1 MNPPR
6 PLVVLFPPPKKKKG
20 NKQTPMTKPNK
31 KIKNKNTHTHKIN
44 RWKANKHL
52 AKSGSPNIIIKHYA
66 GEVKVFFFG
75 LFFF

>member
-44 RWKANKHL
+44 RWKK
-52 AKSGSPNIIIKHYA
+52 KTVRRERETREKQ
-66 GEVKVFFFG
+66 K
-75 LFFF
+75 